1 MINTWQAFL
10 VVSFE
15 CFGFFFLNEFIQNQ
29 QRIFKKNFLF
39 LAVLGLFC
47 FVWASLVAMSGGHSL
62 VVVLGLIVVAS
73 LVAEHWS

>member
-1 MINTWQAFL
+1 MFW
-10 VVSFE
+10 
-15 CFGFFFLNEFIQNQ
+15 FFFLNEFIQNQ
-29 QRIFKKNFLF
+29 QIIFKKNFLF

-62 VVVLGLIVVAS
+62 VVVLGLLIVVAS